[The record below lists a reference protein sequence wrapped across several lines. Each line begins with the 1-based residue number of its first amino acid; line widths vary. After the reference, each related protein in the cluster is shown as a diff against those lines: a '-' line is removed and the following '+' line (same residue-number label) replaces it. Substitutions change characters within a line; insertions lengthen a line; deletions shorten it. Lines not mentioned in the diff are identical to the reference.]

1 MVIFFEERDL
11 LSFGLFMVSDFR
23 KVAYTNSM
31 KETPAL
37 VPQVLSGCG
46 QDDLE
51 LWMYYKQNVQN
62 DQEDA

>member
-1 MVIFFEERDL
+1 MVVFFEERDL

-23 KVAYTNSM
+23 KTAYINSM

-37 VPQVLSGCG
+37 VPQVLSECG

-51 LWMYYKQNVQN
+51 LWIRRCLMFR
-62 DQEDA
+62 